1 MRVVI
6 SLLVQS
12 LLLSPFL
19 SGAAHGQNSPPGNDI
34 APRVIISE
42 IMYHPYHRP
51 ETAEDTGQEWIEL
64 FNWGN
69 EAVPLAGWRL
79 SDGVEF
85 VFPDVVLEARSCLV
99 VAADVHAFRGRYPGV
114 DLVVGGWVG
123 WLSNSGEAIELVD
136 AAGTSVD
143 RVEYADEGDW
153 AQRELGPLDHGHRG
167 WSWRDDHDGRG
178 RSLEL
183 IDPNMPNEY
192 GQNWGAATVNGG
204 TPGRANSIHSIRT
217 APLILDVA
225 HAPAIP
231 TSREPVTISARLVS
245 VESAGVRAVLH
256 YRSNG
261 AGEFTSLAMSEG
273 GLHHAEIPPQADGT
287 VVEFYIE
294 ATDDAG
300 HSRTW
305 PAPSLVDGAFR
316 QVTNALYIVD
326 DSFDPQTART
336 PGAHP
341 VYYLVMTESERTEL
355 DQIGDEQYNGDLF
368 AAEPMSDAQMN
379 ATFISVDGTGANI
392 RYQAGV
398 RNRGNRKRADPPM
411 SFRVNFAGDRPW
423 KDVRALNLN
432 SKYPHLERM
441 ASILFQMSGI
451 PAANVTP
458 VRLKV
463 NADEPARSD
472 MDRTC
477 GFYSAV
483 EVLDRDWAENHF
495 PDDDNGNLYRCT
507 YYEDG
512 VHARTYADLDRKEAA
527 GGVPDPNDYR
537 LNYPKKT
544 NEAADD
550 WSDLFRLIEV
560 LNNRDLSDEDFLTQV
575 SEVVNLDEWMRFLA
589 VDALIGNREGGL
601 TSGTGDDYAL
611 YRGAVDPRF
620 WLVPHDMDTVLGQ
633 GDHSYEPQ
641 RDIWVY
647 AQVSGLRRLL
657 NHPDVVRLY
666 YRQCRDLARTIF
678 APESFDPLVD
688 RFLAGWVPDSEING
702 ARGIRQ
708 FVRDRVNSV
717 LHGGYP
723 DADTSPQIPQRF
735 AVFGPEVV
743 GEYPYT
749 TRDTIDLAGTADA
762 METRSVCVNGVPV
775 GESDWSQKDGT
786 WLMDDVALNPG
797 INRVIVQTFDGPG
810 GAGRELER
818 GYIDIWYD
826 DGDVAGIGGTI
837 TNDTLLDATSG
848 PWLVET
854 TLIVEAGATLAVGP
868 GATLFFEE
876 GAGIEVRQGGR
887 LVIEGTPY
895 QRVRLARVPNG
906 TGHWEGIRLDQSL
919 EDNRL
924 CCVDMEFGD
933 GQGESVDVQ
942 HSRVELD
949 NVTWAGTNTRILN
962 VDHPT
967 VLARDCVFPSI
978 SGAEPI
984 HGVGLTGDEQLVF
997 DRCTFGTATGYND
1010 VIDFAGAR
1018 RPGPVV
1024 QIYDSVFL
1032 GGGDDGPDLD
1042 GADAH
1047 IEGSV
1052 FVHFHRNQGG
1062 DSTSNAIATGRDGDH
1077 VTDLCLVRNLF
1088 VDNDHAVLVKEDG
1101 FLRAEHNTF
1110 VDTGIA
1116 AISFGEPDRSPP
1128 RSPGRGAYMAGNI
1141 FWNNAAMFE
1150 HFFEEP
1156 LPDYGPTD
1164 LVVDASILPAIWH
1177 DLGVGNI
1184 DADPLFVSANDYHLK
1199 PMSAAVASGPSGLDM
1214 GAYVPG
1220 GAAITGE
1227 PGGTTYRTDA
1237 ILTVGGPGI
1246 TDYVYSVNSPSGP
1259 WSEERPVDVPIEL
1272 TGLQDGQSHTVYVRG
1287 KNSAGRWQERPNAS
1301 RTWTVDLAY
1310 RRLVIN
1316 EVLASGE
1323 IAFEHEGTHPDV
1335 VELFYDGPTQMS
1347 LAGVMLSD
1355 DPQRPDKFIFPSG
1368 VMIGPGEHLVVFADA
1383 GAASGIHLGF
1393 RLDGEGDELYLHG
1406 RDGALLDYVEFGHQ
1420 LTGLSIGRFG
1430 RDGLWRLTIPSFGA
1444 PNVTRPVGDPDCVRI
1459 NEWLARGEVLFE
1471 QDFIEL
1477 YNPHALPVDIGGY
1490 CLTDNPVTQRG
1501 EFRIQPLTFIEGGGF
1516 GVFIADEEDLPGHV
1530 SFKLSTDGE
1539 MIGLFDPN
1547 LREVDKV
1554 FYGPQVADVSQG
1566 RAPDGTDRI
1575 DWFDLPTPGLAN
1587 PVIERPTVMSVVLVP
1602 EDAPK
1607 WAIVPT
1613 SADQVDENWRSD
1625 MSFDDS
1631 AWLSASGGPGG
1642 VGYEGSSGYEDLIG
1656 LDVRSQMYGRN
1667 TTRYVRIPFT
1677 VAAGSIGS
1685 LSELTLSVRYDD
1697 GFIAWL
1703 NGTEIARANISGS
1716 PQWNSVATGNNEA
1729 DSERF
1734 NAAID
1739 VSEYIG
1745 LLREGVNLLAIQG
1758 LNVSATSSDFLVSAE
1773 LGGTVVEHA
1782 AAAHPYLRE
1791 LQLLDG
1797 LRVTEL
1803 MYHATEG
1810 DSLDYIELANVGD
1823 VRLDLT
1829 GVRFAD
1835 GIEFTFPAME
1845 LAPGQCTVVVADPAA
1860 FRARYGADAGVAG
1873 QYSGRLG
1880 DNGEDIVLKLA
1891 APFDAAIARFRYDD
1905 KWFPATDGD
1914 GMSLAAR
1921 DPAAPTA
1928 GWNDPANWHASAP
1941 TPGQF

>member
-1 MRVVI
+1 MRVVVR
-6 SLLVQS
+6 LLAQF
-12 LLLSPFL
+12 LLLSSLPC
-19 SGAAHGQNSPPGNDI
+19 GAVRGQDNPSVDGGARSI
-34 APRVIISE
+34 IISE

-51 ETAEDTGQEWIEL
+51 ETAEDTSREWIEL
-64 FNWGN
+64 FNRGP
-69 EAVPLAGWRL
+69 EAVSLAGWRL

-85 VFPDVVLEARSCLV
+85 VFPDVVLEAQSYLV
-99 VAADVHAFRGRYPGV
+99 VAADVDTFRGRYPGT
-114 DLVVGGWVG
+114 DLVAGGWGG

-136 AAGTSVD
+136 AAGTSID

-153 AQRELGPLDHGHRG
+153 AQRELGSLDHGHRG
-167 WSWRDDHDGRG
+167 WTWSDDHDGQG

-192 GQNWGAATVNGG
+192 GQNWGAAAVEGG
-204 TPGRANSIHSIRT
+204 TPGRANSVRSTRT

-231 TSREPVTISARLVS
+231 TSREPVTICARLVS
-245 VESAGVRAVLH
+245 AESADMQAVLH
-256 YRSNG
+256 YRADG
-261 AGEFTSLAMSEG
+261 AGEFTSLAMPKDR
-273 GLHHAEIPPQADGT
+273 LYRAEIPPQGDGT

-294 ATDDAG
+294 AADGAG

-305 PAPSLVDGAFR
+305 PAPSLVDGALR
-316 QVTNALYIVD
+316 QATNALYIVD
-326 DSFDPQTART
+326 DSFDQQTSHT

-341 VYYLVMTESERTEL
+341 VYYLIMTDSERTEL
-355 DQIGDEQYNGDLF
+355 DQIGDEQYSGDLF

-379 ATFISVDGTGANI
+379 ATFISVDGTGANV

-411 SFRVNFAGDRPW
+411 SYRVNLAGDRPW

-472 MDRTC
+472 MSRTY

-483 EVLDRDWAENHF
+483 EVLDKDWAKNHF

-512 VHARTYADLDRKEAA
+512 VHARTYADLNRKEAA
-527 GGVPDPNDYR
+527 GRTPDPNDYR

-550 WSDLFRLIEV
+550 WNDLFRLIEA
-560 LNNRDLSDEDFLTQV
+560 LNNRNLSDEDFLTQV
-575 SEVVNLDEWMRFLA
+575 SEIVNLDEWMRFLA

-611 YRGAVDPRF
+611 YSGVIDPRF

-657 NHPDVVRLY
+657 NHPEVTRLY
-666 YRQCRDLARTIF
+666 YRQCRDLARTVF
-678 APESFDPLVD
+678 APASFDPLVD
-688 RFLAGWVPDSEING
+688 RFLADWVPDSEINS

-717 LHGGYP
+717 LDGGYP
-723 DADTSPQIPQRF
+723 DADTSPQIPQSF
-735 AVFGPEVV
+735 AILGPDVV

-749 TRDTIDLAGTADA
+749 TRNTTALTGTANA
-762 METRSVCVNGVPV
+762 IKVRSVCVNGVPV
-775 GESDWSQKDGT
+775 DESDWSQKDGT
-786 WLMDDVALNPG
+786 WSMDDVALNPG

-810 GAGRELER
+810 GAGEELER
-818 GYIDIWYD
+818 GHIDIWYD
-826 DGDVAGIGGTI
+826 DGDMTAIGGTI
-837 TNDTLLDATSG
+837 TNDTLLDAAPG
-848 PWLVET
+848 PWHVQT
-854 TLIVEAGATLAVGP
+854 TLTVEAGATLAVGP

-887 LVIEGTPY
+887 LDIEGTPY
-895 QRVRLARVPNG
+895 QRVRLAHVPNG
-906 TGHWEGIRLDQSL
+906 TGHWEGIRFDDSL

-924 CCVDMEFGD
+924 YCVDMESGD

-984 HGVGLTGDEQLVF
+984 HGVGLTGDERLVF
-997 DRCTFGTATGYND
+997 ERCTFGTATGYND
-1010 VIDFAGAR
+1010 VIDFAGGQ
-1018 RPGPVV
+1018 RPGPIV

-1047 IEGSV
+1047 IEGNV
-1052 FVHFHRNQGG
+1052 FVHFNRNQGG
-1062 DSTSNAIATGRDGDH
+1062 DSTSNAIATGRDSDH
-1077 VTDLCLVRNLF
+1077 TTALCLVRNLF

-1110 VDTGIA
+1110 VNTGVA
-1116 AISFGEPDRSPP
+1116 TISFGEPDRSPP
-1128 RSPGRGAYMAGNI
+1128 RPAGRGAYMAGNI

-1150 HFFEEP
+1150 HFFDES

-1164 LVVDASILPAIWH
+1164 LVVEASILPAIWH
-1177 DLGVGNI
+1177 GLGVGNI
-1184 DADPLFVSANDYHLK
+1184 DADPLFVSANDYYLK
-1199 PMSAAVASGPSGLDM
+1199 PMSAAVASGPFGLDM

-1227 PGGTTYRTDA
+1227 PSGTTYRTDA

-1272 TGLQDGQSHTVYVRG
+1272 TGLQDRQSYTVYVLG
-1287 KNSAGRWQERPNAS
+1287 KTSAGRWQEQPNAS
-1301 RTWTVDLAY
+1301 RNWAVDPAY

-1316 EVLASGE
+1316 EILASGE
-1323 IAFEHEGTHPDV
+1323 IASEHLDA
-1335 VELFYDGPTQMS
+1335 VELFYDGPAEMS
-1347 LAGVMLSD
+1347 LAGAMLSD
-1355 DPQRPDKFIFPSG
+1355 DPQQPDKFVFPSG
-1368 VMIGPGEHLVVFADA
+1368 VMIGPGEHFVVFADA
-1383 GAASGIHLGF
+1383 GATSGIHLGF
-1393 RLDGEGDELYLHG
+1393 ALDREGGELYLYDREG
-1406 RDGALLDYVEFGHQ
+1406 VLLDCVEFGHQ
-1420 LTGLSIGRFG
+1420 LRGSSFGRIGR
-1430 RDGLWRLTIPSFGA
+1430 DSLWRLTIPSLGA
-1444 PNVTRPVGDPDCVRI
+1444 PNVAQPVGDPDRVRI

-1471 QDFIEL
+1471 SDLIEL
-1477 YNPHALPVDIGGY
+1477 HNPQALPVDIGGY
-1490 CLTDNPVTQRG
+1490 CLTDNPVTQPE
-1501 EFRIQPLTFIEGGGF
+1501 EFRVRPLTFIEGEGF
-1516 GVFIADEEDLPGHV
+1516 GVFVADEEDLPGHV
-1530 SFKLSTDGE
+1530 NFKLSTDGE

-1566 RAPDGTDRI
+1566 RAPDGADRI

-1587 PVIERPTVMSVVLVP
+1587 PVIEQPTVASVVLVP

-1607 WAIVPT
+1607 RAMVPT
-1613 SADQVDENWRSD
+1613 SADQVDESWRSD
-1625 MSFDDS
+1625 ASFDDS

-1642 VGYEGSSGYEDLIG
+1642 VGYEDGSGYEDLIS

-1667 TTRYVRIPFT
+1667 TTCYVRIPFT
-1677 VAAGSIGS
+1677 GTAGLIGS
-1685 LSELTLSVRYDD
+1685 LGGLTLSVRYDD
-1697 GFIAWL
+1697 GFVAWL
-1703 NGTEIARANISGS
+1703 NGMEIARANISGA

-1729 DSERF
+1729 DAERF
-1734 NAAID
+1734 DATID
-1739 VSEYIG
+1739 VSEDIG

-1758 LNVSATSSDFLVSAE
+1758 LNVSTTSSDFLVSTE
-1773 LGGTVVEHA
+1773 LSGTAVEYAGA
-1782 AAAHPYLRE
+1782 AYPYQRE

-1803 MYHATEG
+1803 MYHAAEG

-1823 VRLDLT
+1823 VPLDLS
-1829 GVRFAD
+1829 GIRFAD

-1845 LAPGQCTVVVADPAA
+1845 LAPGQCTVVVDDPAA
-1860 FRARYGADAGVAG
+1860 FRSRYGTDAHVAG
-1873 QYSGRLG
+1873 QYSGRLS
-1880 DNGEDIVLKLA
+1880 DKGEDIVLKLA
-1891 APFDAAIARFRYDD
+1891 EPFDAAIARFRYDD
-1905 KWFPATDGD
+1905 EWHPATDGD
-1914 GMSLAAR
+1914 GMSLTAHDPVALVAA
-1921 DPAAPTA
+1921 
-1928 GWNDPANWHASAP
+1928 WNDPANWRMSAP